1 MLEVGRKILRNS
13 LDGIASGC
21 YSATIYTI
29 VFNTSKTVAETMDNR
44 ELSYKET
51 LSQCGK
57 SIMVPSIML
66 TTGLVF
72 QGISKLV

>member
-1 MLEVGRKILRNS
+1 MSKVGREMLRNS
-13 LDGIASGC
+13 LNAVVNGC
-21 YSATIYTI
+21 YTATIFTI
-29 VFNTSKTVAETMDNR
+29 ILNTSKTVAETMDNR